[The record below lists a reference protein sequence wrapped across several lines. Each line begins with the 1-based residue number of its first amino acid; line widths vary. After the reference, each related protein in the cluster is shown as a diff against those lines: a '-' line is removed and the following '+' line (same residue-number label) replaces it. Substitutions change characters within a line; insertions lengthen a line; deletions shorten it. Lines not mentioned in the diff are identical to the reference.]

1 MMFTELLAPG
11 HEHHLMDQPVRVC
24 GLNSRPEING
34 KTGTTVDWV
43 QETQRF
49 GVEIDGVGSLSIR
62 PANLQ
67 LNWRKG
73 EPIPAR
79 GKKNQ
84 GAEPT
89 IEVTPSSPRRPCTG
103 SASAP
108 DVVAPAEREYTSLAE
123 QLAHADLMAAEEER
137 GGEDGGGEDD
147 GGQPSK
153 KGRRRRKKGKS
164 GGGSGDGSLEAFGNH
179 VEELSQAQSR
189 IQEAFAEFE
198 VLQQRVAALEKL
210 KPNTAQ
216 VECRPYLFA
225 SIVRAYFN
233 SMVGV
238 EWLLADWLTP
248 CRVRRCCGRRSEHCA
263 MR

>member
-1 MMFTELLAPG
+1 
-11 HEHHLMDQPVRVC
+11 MDQPVRVC

-216 VECRPYLFA
+216 GEKMLWKKKRALCDEMKSKLDCIQA
-225 SIVRAYFN
+225 SSRAHKGAGD
-233 SMVGV
+233 VATV
-238 EWLLADWLTP
+238 QRLKQELAQRLANDMQIDLK
-248 CRVRRCCGRRSEHCA
+248 
-263 MR
+263 